1 MTPAVAV
8 NPPHDDK
15 VPALDVSV
23 IVSFELVTTLLP
35 ESSTLITGWVVSA
48 APDAP
53 DAGWVVNTSW
63 VAAPWV
69 VGEKFALVPDTT
81 GAVVV
86 WAKRL

>member
-15 VPALDVSV
+15 VPALGVSV
-23 IVSFELVTTLLP
+23 IVWFELVTTLLP

-48 APDAP
+48 APDVP

-63 VAAPWV
+63 VAAPV
-69 VGEKFALVPDTT
+69 ETVMPVEATDVKPSPVK
-81 GAVVV
+81 VRV
-86 WAKRL
+86 